1 MEVINFLIILGVGLL
16 AGFINAI
23 AGGGSL
29 LTMPVLIFLGLPP
42 AVANGTNRVAIFI
55 QNIWGVAGYKS
66 KGISAFPYSLW
77 LGISALLGA
86 VVGAK
91 IAVEISG
98 ELFERILAVVMVG
111 VIVVTIFG
119 SPGSQGNVD
128 EKMSKGRQ
136 ILAVIVFF
144 FIGIYG
150 GFIQAGVGFIIL
162 AALTIINR
170 FTLVKANSA
179 KVFVILVYTA
189 SALVVFIIEDKIEWL
204 PGLVLAVGNSTGAW
218 FGSRWAVDKGE
229 KWIKIILIIA
239 VTAMA
244 IKLWIE

>member
-1 MEVINFLIILGVGLL
+1 MEVINLLIILGVGLL
-16 AGFINAI
+16 AGFLNAV

-29 LTMPVLIFLGLPP
+29 LTMPVLIFMGLPP
-42 AVANGTNRVAIFI
+42 AVANGTNRVAVFI

-86 VVGAK
+86 ILGAK

-111 VIVVTIFG
+111 VIIVTVFG
-119 SPGSQGNVD
+119 SPGRKGDLS
-128 EKMSKGRQ
+128 EKMSKGRR
-136 ILAVIVFF
+136 IVAIVVFF

-179 KVFVILVYTA
+179 KVLVILIYTA
-189 SALVVFIIEDKIEWL
+189 SALVVFIIEDKIEWV

-239 VTAMA
+239 VTGMA
-244 IKLWIE
+244 IKLWFE

>member
-1 MEVINFLIILGVGLL
+1 MDIINLLIILGVGVL
-16 AGFINAI
+16 AGFINAV

-29 LTMPVLIFLGLPP
+29 LTMPVLIFMGLPP

-55 QNIWGVAGYKS
+55 QNIFGVAGYKS

-86 VVGAK
+86 IIGAK

-98 ELFERILAVVMVG
+98 DLFEKILAVVMVG
-111 VIVVTIFG
+111 VIVITVFG
-119 SPGSQGNVD
+119 SPGSKGD
-128 EKMSKGRQ
+128 MAEKMSKAQRT
-136 ILAVIVFF
+136 LAIIVFF

-162 AALTIINR
+162 AALTLINR

-204 PGLVLAVGNSTGAW
+204 PGLILAVGNSAGAW

-239 VTAMA
+239 VTGMA
-244 IKLWIE
+244 IKLWFG